1 MFGHFS
7 EDAQKVLV
15 QSNKEKNDLKHEYV
29 GSEHLLL
36 SILKNN
42 NEISN
47 KFKKYKITYKKIK
60 EEIIDIIGIG
70 EKENNL
76 ILYTPLVKRIIEDLI
91 IDSKENGEEITS
103 NLILLSILNEG
114 EGTAVRILLSLGVD
128 INKLYSDLS
137 EKRNIK
143 QKKNKKLSIEELGV
157 DLSKKALNNELDPV
171 IGRDEEVNRVIEILS
186 RRCKNNPLLIGS
198 AGVGKTAIVE
208 ELARRIS
215 IGNVPLNLKNKK
227 IISVDMCA
235 LVAGTK
241 YRGEFE
247 EKIKKLIRELE
258 DNEDI
263 IIFIDEIHTIV
274 GAGGAEGAIDASNI
288 FKPALARGKIKLV
301 GATTEEEY
309 KKYIEKDNAL
319 DRRFQKVFVEEPD
332 KNTLKDIL
340 MKLKGIYENYHNV
353 KISENI
359 IDKIIYLSDRYI
371 YDRYEPDKSIDIL
384 DEVCTRVSL
393 KENIEEKEIIKL
405 EKEINKINE
414 NKKKSIINQNYD
426 KAYLLKEQEEK
437 LLDKLNKIK
446 LNLVKKKKY
455 KKVLIDDLY
464 EVISSK
470 TKIPV
475 YELNFNINDQIKN
488 IENNLKNNII
498 GQDEAINKLIEI
510 TKKIKMG
517 IKDKNKSYSL
527 LFCGPTGVGKTYL
540 SKVYAE
546 NLVGKNNVIK
556 LDMSE
561 YSESISINKLIGS
574 PAGYVGYDDNKNVLE
589 EIRNKPYSL
598 LILDEIE
605 KAHKSIIN
613 FFLNILD
620 EGYCTDSY
628 GRKIRFDNVVIIMT
642 SNANTKEELMG
653 FNKNIKTD
661 SLEEFFSKEFIN
673 RIDEIIMFNKF
684 TKEDINKIILK
695 EADKCYKR
703 YEKENILKLDTIDKI
718 IKNSNYEKYGVRKLC
733 KIIKREIENE
743 IIDGVFS

>member
-42 NEISN
+42 SEISN

-157 DLSKKALNNELDPV
+157 DLSKKALNKELDPV

-301 GATTEEEY
+301 GATTGEEY

-384 DEVCTRVSL
+384 DEVC
-393 KENIEEKEIIKL
+393 
-405 EKEINKINE
+405 
-414 NKKKSIINQNYD
+414 
-426 KAYLLKEQEEK
+426 
-437 LLDKLNKIK
+437 
-446 LNLVKKKKY
+446 
-455 KKVLIDDLY
+455 
-464 EVISSK
+464 
-470 TKIPV
+470 
-475 YELNFNINDQIKN
+475 
-488 IENNLKNNII
+488 
-498 GQDEAINKLIEI
+498 
-510 TKKIKMG
+510 
-517 IKDKNKSYSL
+517 
-527 LFCGPTGVGKTYL
+527 
-540 SKVYAE
+540 
-546 NLVGKNNVIK
+546 
-556 LDMSE
+556 
-561 YSESISINKLIGS
+561 
-574 PAGYVGYDDNKNVLE
+574 
-589 EIRNKPYSL
+589 
-598 LILDEIE
+598 
-605 KAHKSIIN
+605 
-613 FFLNILD
+613 
-620 EGYCTDSY
+620 
-628 GRKIRFDNVVIIMT
+628 
-642 SNANTKEELMG
+642 
-653 FNKNIKTD
+653 
-661 SLEEFFSKEFIN
+661 
-673 RIDEIIMFNKF
+673 
-684 TKEDINKIILK
+684 
-695 EADKCYKR
+695 
-703 YEKENILKLDTIDKI
+703 
-718 IKNSNYEKYGVRKLC
+718 
-733 KIIKREIENE
+733 
-743 IIDGVFS
+743 

>member
-76 ILYTPLVKRIIEDLI
+76 ILYTPLLKRIIEDLI

-642 SNANTKEELMG
+642 SNAYTKEELMG

>member
-42 NEISN
+42 NEIIN

-60 EEIIDIIGIG
+60 EEIINIIGIG

-301 GATTEEEY
+301 GATTGEEY

-642 SNANTKEELMG
+642 SNAYTKEELMG

-743 IIDGVFS
+743 IIEGVFS